1 MKKQKTNAW
10 IRAAR
15 LRTLPLSISG
25 VIMGSALA
33 LGKGNFHLSVFLLA
47 LLTTLLLQILS
58 NLANDYGDYSHGTDN
73 ENRVGPQ
80 RTVQSGAIKPNEM
93 RWAMAFVGILSF
105 ISGILLLKTSFK
117 ESLNLE
123 FLIFLI
129 MGLLAISAAIKY
141 TVGKNP
147 FGYQGFG
154 DLMVFVFFGIVAVLG
169 TYFLHAQVTD
179 AWVLLP
185 AISIGALSV
194 GVLNINNMRDI
205 VNDKYSGKNTIPVR
219 LGSKN
224 SKYYHLFLM
233 LVSFISLEIYFVHEQ
248 ELMLALSLWI
258 PFSLIGWHSY
268 HVIKNSEPKDL
279 DPELK
284 RLSLATLLI
293 ACWCGLG
300 LFF

>member
-1 MKKQKTNAW
+1 
-10 IRAAR
+10 
-15 LRTLPLSISG
+15 
-25 VIMGSALA
+25 MGSALA

-179 AWVLLP
+179 VWVLLP

>member
-10 IRAAR
+10 IRAVR

-179 AWVLLP
+179 VWVLLP

>member
-1 MKKQKTNAW
+1 VKKQKTNAW
-10 IRAAR
+10 IRAVR

-179 AWVLLP
+179 VWVLLP

>member
-1 MKKQKTNAW
+1 MKQKTNVW
-10 IRAAR
+10 IHAAR
-15 LRTLPLSISG
+15 LRTLPLSIAG

-33 LGKGNFHLSVFLLA
+33 LDSDNFHLIVFLLV

-154 DLMVFVFFGIVAVLG
+154 DLMVFVFFGIVAVWG
-169 TYFLHAQVTD
+169 TFFLHAQVMD
-179 AWVLLP
+179 IWVLLP
-185 AISIGALSV
+185 AISIGTLSV

-205 VNDKYSGKNTIPVR
+205 VNDKSSGKKTIPVR

-224 SKYYHLFLM
+224 SKCYHLFLM
-233 LVSFISLEIYFVHEQ
+233 LVSFISLEIYFVHGH

-268 HVIKNSEPKDL
+268 QVIKNSEPKDL

-284 RLSLATLLI
+284 RLSLTTLFI

-300 LFF
+300 IFF